1 MITNPIINI
10 KVMIVICIVCVII
23 ILYNSVISK
32 MVKKDSKSKK
42 MTSIEMANIW
52 IKLGIVI
59 LLFIMNLRIMI
70 PNGETTMITTNMDVL
85 FVIDTSVS
93 MNALD
98 YDGGKERMT
107 GVIDDCCHIV
117 DELAGAQFSI
127 ITFGDTAEKVVPFTP
142 DGDMIQTELKTLK
155 VVDSYY
161 AKGTSLNLVKDVL
174 EKTLKEQYEK
184 RGTSNKLV
192 IFYISDGEITKD
204 GERLESFSNINKYV
218 SGGAVLGYG
227 TTQGG

>member
-85 FVIDTSVS
+85 FECT
-93 MNALD
+93 
-98 YDGGKERMT
+98 
-107 GVIDDCCHIV
+107 
-117 DELAGAQFSI
+117 
-127 ITFGDTAEKVVPFTP
+127 
-142 DGDMIQTELKTLK
+142 
-155 VVDSYY
+155 
-161 AKGTSLNLVKDVL
+161 
-174 EKTLKEQYEK
+174 
-184 RGTSNKLV
+184 
-192 IFYISDGEITKD
+192 
-204 GERLESFSNINKYV
+204 RL
-218 SGGAVLGYG
+218 
-227 TTQGG
+227 